1 METDNHQ
8 TNGGCYNCSQA
19 LYWVVFCPPTKLMS
33 IQSCECDLIW
43 KQSLYKYN
51 QIKVRSDWIRTG
63 PNPMTRILKR
73 GSGDRDTPTTEKMAT
88 ETGRVRVTLLKTK
101 ECKEFP
107 TTTRS

>member
-1 METDNHQ
+1 
-8 TNGGCYNCSQA
+8 
-19 LYWVVFCPPTKLMS
+19 
-33 IQSCECDLIW
+33 
-43 KQSLYKYN
+43 
-51 QIKVRSDWIRTG
+51 
-63 PNPMTRILKR
+63 MTRILKR